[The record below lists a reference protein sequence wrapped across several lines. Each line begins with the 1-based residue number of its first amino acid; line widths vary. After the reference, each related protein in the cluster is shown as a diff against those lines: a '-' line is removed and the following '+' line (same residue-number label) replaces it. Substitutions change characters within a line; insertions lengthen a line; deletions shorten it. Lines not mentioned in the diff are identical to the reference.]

1 MKKLTREFIRKEDS
15 PDYEPE
21 IWQPSWRCFCCHDTG
36 EVNSH
41 LARLV
46 IDGYELGKDKIPR
59 CQNPG
64 CTAGRHL
71 DSSTFQGII
80 DYRFDAVT
88 CQELDSIE
96 RNNWRHTVECKRQQ
110 ILEKVAQLSKK
121 KSLRK
126 CERTPDEEMSV
137 QQKHAAVLDGWGV
150 EAQSDEE
157 REWLASRQCQE

>member
-1 MKKLTREFIRKEDS
+1 MKKLPRKFIRKEDS
-15 PDYEPE
+15 GDYEPE

-64 CTAGRHL
+64 CTAGGQL
-71 DSSTFQGII
+71 DSPTLNDVI
-80 DYRFDAVT
+80 DYRIEAVT

-96 RNNWRHTVECKRQQ
+96 RGNWQHTVKSKQQQ
-110 ILEKVAQLSKK
+110 ILEKVAQLSQK

-126 CERTPDEEMSV
+126 GDRTPDEEMSA
-137 QQKHAAVLDGWGV
+137 QQKHAAVLDGWGL
-150 EAQSDEE
+150 EAQSNEE
-157 REWLASRQCQE
+157 REQFASRGYQE

>member
-21 IWQPSWRCFCCHDTG
+21 IWQPSWCCFCCHDTG

-64 CTAGRHL
+64 CTAGEHL
-71 DSSTFQGII
+71 DSSTLKSMI

-96 RNNWRHTVECKRQQ
+96 RENWRHAVESKRQQ
-110 ILEKVAQLSKK
+110 ILEKVAQLSQK

-126 CERTPDEEMSV
+126 RDRSPEEDMSA
-137 QQKHAAVLDGWGV
+137 QQKHVAVLDGWGL
-150 EAQSDEE
+150 EAQSNEE
-157 REWLASRQCQE
+157 RK

>member
-1 MKKLTREFIRKEDS
+1 MKKLAREFIRKEDS
-15 PDYEPE
+15 PDHEPE

-36 EVNSH
+36 QVNPH

-64 CTAGRHL
+64 CTAGQQL
-71 DSSTFQGII
+71 DLPTLKGMI

-88 CQELDSIE
+88 CQELDSLE
-96 RNNWRHTVECKRQQ
+96 RKNWRQSAELKQQQ
-110 ILEKVAQLSKK
+110 ILEKIKQLSQK
-121 KSLRK
+121 KSLRQRD
-126 CERTPDEEMSV
+126 RTPDEEMSA

-157 REWLASRQCQE
+157 RKWLASRRCQE

>member
-1 MKKLTREFIRKEDS
+1 M
-15 PDYEPE
+15 
-21 IWQPSWRCFCCHDTG
+21 
-36 EVNSH
+36 
-41 LARLV
+41 
-46 IDGYELGKDKIPR
+46 
-59 CQNPG
+59 
-64 CTAGRHL
+64 
-71 DSSTFQGII
+71 I

-96 RNNWRHTVECKRQQ
+96 RENWRHTVESKRQQ